1 MEVKKCC
8 PVCFKREGF
17 EYYHESDNYEGS
29 KEYFICKK
37 CGRDIDVYRMKEFQR
52 LLNEESTRYLNEQKE
67 QYANARVL
75 EELERTLKL
84 FQKPYTVPI
93 DFLIEQRIKELK
105 EVKQP

>member
-75 EELERTLKL
+75 EELEYVMNEYKKDELYAKL
-84 FQKPYTVPI
+84 YMV
-93 DFLIEQRIKELK
+93 IENRIKELK
-105 EVKQP
+105 EVKQ